1 MASSTKLKDESSRFI
16 SSLLLTALEGCQ
28 QGDMELAER
37 LGLSIETMQKLDRLK
52 ADQIFSISGTYV
64 RDSNALEVL
73 TIDTKR
79 ISKIIELAAQEKKQ
93 FEMIDEFLRRGACKT
108 MMAELF
114 GMRSTQVASRKKFLN
129 LPTVKGRLPI
139 STIEE
144 QRKIYDAWLSS
155 MNIPG
160 IRERLLYVARKTGLS
175 LSKVYR
181 EVQEIERVQNSTP
194 STLKKSICA

>member
-1 MASSTKLKDESSRFI
+1 MAASSKLKDESSRFI

-28 QGDMELAER
+28 QGDMELANR

-64 RDSNALEVL
+64 RDSTALEVL
-73 TIDTKR
+73 TIDTHR
-79 ISKIIELAAQEKKQ
+79 ISKIIELAAQEMKQ

-108 MMAELF
+108 MMSELF

-144 QRKIYDAWLSS
+144 QRKIYDAWLASI
-155 MNIPG
+155 NIPG
-160 IRERLLYVARKTGLS
+160 LRERLLYVARKTGLT

-181 EVQEIERVQNSTP
+181 EVQEIELVQNSTP